1 MNYSKL
7 SHTISQ
13 ALRHSPQDYGLCLDS
28 LGFVQCNELFEALGK
43 CRDEWKNLTT
53 EDIEAAMANSTKR
66 RFEIVGNKIR
76 ATYGHSVPGVCAGEL
91 REPPEFLYHGT
102 TVDAANAIATEGLKP
117 MGRNYVHL
125 SSEPSVA
132 QIVAKRHGQNIAILK
147 VKALEAHTNGIHFW
161 FCNDTTWNA
170 EYIPFAFIEQL

>member
-13 ALRHSPQDYGLCLDS
+13 ALRHTPQDYGLCLDS
-28 LGFVQCNELFEALGK
+28 LGFVQCDELFEALAK
-43 CRDEWKNLTT
+43 CSDEWKKLSV
-53 EDIEAAMANSTKR
+53 EDVEAAMACSTKR

-76 ATYGHSVPGVCAGEL
+76 ATYGHSVSGICAGEL

-102 TVDAANAIATEGLKP
+102 TEDAAAVIATEGLKP

-125 SSEPSVA
+125 SSDPSVA
-132 QIVAKRHGQNIAILK
+132 QMVARRHGTQTVILK
-147 VKALEAHTNGIHFW
+147 ILAKEAYLNGVHFW

-170 EYIPFAFIEQL
+170 EYIPIAFIMI

>member
-13 ALRHSPQDYGLCLDS
+13 ALRHTPQDYGLCLDS
-28 LGFVQCNELFEALGK
+28 LGFVPCDELFAALAK
-43 CRDEWKNLTT
+43 CSDEWKNLSV
-53 EDIEAAMANSTKR
+53 EDIEVAMACSTKR

-91 REPPEFLYHGT
+91 MEPPEVLYHGT
-102 TVDAANAIATEGLKP
+102 TTEAAAIIAVEGLKP

-125 SSEPSVA
+125 SVDPEVA
-132 QIVAKRHGQNIAILK
+132 QMVGRRHGLQTVILK
-147 VKALEAHTNGIHFW
+147 VKAKEAYLDGIHFW

-170 EYIPFAFIEQL
+170 EYIPLTFLIQ